1 LDGGK
6 PARAEIASQGGRI
19 SEGSCP
25 FLPFSKKD
33 TFTGSGSVS
42 IHEFNAS
49 SLQSAPHRLH
59 GFVRNQSSFSFKID
73 NGRQAQLGGACELR
87 LGDTQESAG
96 GSTLGRRH

>member
-1 LDGGK
+1 
-6 PARAEIASQGGRI
+6 
-19 SEGSCP
+19 
-25 FLPFSKKD
+25 LPFSNKD
-33 TFTGSGSVS
+33 TLTGSGSIS

-73 NGRQAQLGGACELR
+73 NRRQAQLGGACELR